1 MSCITLQTRRNIV
14 FNLQLK
20 SLLRNIG
27 IFMVLLGL
35 AKKVK
40 VVVNFE
46 KKMNLEALNGR
57 SLSNNFHKIYY

>member
-1 MSCITLQTRRNIV
+1 
-14 FNLQLK
+14 
-20 SLLRNIG
+20 
-27 IFMVLLGL
+27 MVLLGL

-46 KKMNLEALNGR
+46 KKMNLEVLNGR